1 MSLEFNVK
9 KDFGG
14 FVLDLE
20 LYAENEVL
28 ALLGASGCGKSMT
41 LKCISGI
48 VTPDEGYIKV
58 NDKVLF
64 DSEKNINLPPQE
76 RHVGMLFQNYAL
88 FPSMTVEQNLMTGM
102 TLRKNLSVEEKKKI
116 IADTIDKFYLKGL
129 EKHKPS
135 QLSGGQQQRVALARI
150 MVSKPEI
157 LMLDEPFSALDSF
170 LRWELERELMT
181 VLEDFEGTSI
191 IVSHNRDEV
200 YRISDNIA
208 VISDGHK
215 DCYGSKKEL
224 FQNPPTYQSALLT
237 GYRYFT
243 RAEYIDPEHIRAVD
257 WNTVI
262 HHKAD
267 PEVRYLTL
275 RPEKVRVVTDAEAAA
290 LDNVASFHVIN
301 AIDNLH
307 EHILL
312 LTAGDP
318 HAGLGVENDFEQLNI
333 HISNEEW
340 KKAEGLKRVN
350 LHFGEGSLIQ
360 LTK

>member
-1 MSLEFNVK
+1 MSLDMNIK

-20 LYAENEVL
+20 LHAENEVL

-58 NDKVLF
+58 NDRILF
-64 DSEKNINLPPQE
+64 DSAKNINLSPQE

-102 TLRKNLSVEEKKKI
+102 ATRKNLGKEQKKQI
-116 IADTIDKFYLKGL
+116 VREMIDKFYLTGL

-170 LRWELERELMT
+170 LRWELERELMK

-208 VISDGHK
+208 VIADGHK
-215 DCYGSKKEL
+215 DCYGSKEEL
-224 FQNPPTYQSALLT
+224 FRNPPTYQSALLT

-243 RAEYIDPEHIRAVD
+243 RAEYIDPEHVRALD
-257 WNTVI
+257 WNTI
-262 HHKAD
+262 LNCKTD
-267 PEVRYLTL
+267 PAVKYLTL
-275 RPEKVRVVTDAEAAA
+275 RPEKVRVVSEAEAAD
-290 LDNVASFHVIN
+290 LDNAPRFRVIN
-301 AIDNLH
+301 SIDNLH

-312 LTAGDP
+312 LTAGEI
-318 HAGLGVENDFEQLNI
+318 HEGYGAEQDFEQLNI
-333 HISNEEW
+333 HISHEEW
-340 KKAEGLKRVN
+340 KKAEGAECVY
-350 LHFGEGSLIQ
+350 LHFEEGCLIP

>member
-1 MSLEFNVK
+1 MSLDMKVK

-14 FVLDLE
+14 FMLDLE
-20 LYAENEVL
+20 LHAGNEVL

-64 DSEKNINLPPQE
+64 DSEQNINLSPQE

-102 TLRKNLSVEEKKKI
+102 TTRKNLTKEQKKEI
-116 IADTIDKFYLKGL
+116 VREMIEKFYLQGL

-170 LRWELERELMT
+170 LRWELERELMK

-208 VISDGHK
+208 VISDGRK
-215 DCYGSKKEL
+215 DCFGSKTEL
-224 FQNPPTYQSALLT
+224 FRNPPTFQSALLT

-243 RAEYIDPEHIRAVD
+243 RAEYIDPEHVRALD
-257 WNTVI
+257 WNTVL
-262 HHKAD
+262 HFCAD
-267 PEVRYLTL
+267 PAVKYLTL
-275 RPEKVRVVTDAEAAA
+275 RPEKVQVVSDREAAS
-290 LDNVASFHVIN
+290 LDNVARFRLIN
-301 AIDNLH
+301 DIDNLN
-307 EHILL
+307 EHILM
-312 LTAGDP
+312 LTAGEEQEGYGAE
-318 HAGLGVENDFEQLNI
+318 HDFEQLNI
-333 HISNEEW
+333 HISHEKW
-340 KKAEGLKRVN
+340 SRAVHADSVN
-350 LHFGEGSLIQ
+350 LHFEEGSLIP
-360 LTK
+360 LNR

>member
-1 MSLEFNVK
+1 MSLDMNVK

-20 LYAENEVL
+20 LHAENEVL

-58 NDKVLF
+58 NDRVLF
-64 DSEKNINLPPQE
+64 DSEKKINLSPQE
-76 RHVGMLFQNYAL
+76 RHVGLLFQNYAL
-88 FPSMTVEQNLMTGM
+88 FPGMTVEQNLMTGM
-102 TLRKNLSVEEKKKI
+102 TVRTNLNNAQKKEI
-116 IADTIDKFYLKGL
+116 IQEMIEKFYLQGL

-170 LRWELERELMT
+170 LRWELERELMK

-215 DCYGSKKEL
+215 DCYGSKKDL

-243 RAEYIDPEHIRAVD
+243 RAEYIDSGHVRAVD

-262 HHKAD
+262 RFDAD
-267 PEVRYLTL
+267 PEVKYLTL
-275 RPEKVRVVTDAEAAA
+275 RPGKVRVVTDGEAGA
-290 LDNVASFHVIN
+290 LDNVARFHMVN
-301 AIDNLH
+301 DIDNLN
-307 EHILL
+307 EHILM
-312 LTAGDP
+312 LTAGDIDE
-318 HAGLGVENDFEQLNI
+318 GYGVVNEFEQLNI
-333 HISNEEW
+333 HLSNEEW
-340 KKAEGLKRVN
+340 KKAAGSEFVN
-350 LHFGEGSLIQ
+350 LHFEKGSLIQ
-360 LTK
+360 LTR